1 MITLIGREN
10 AMLTNDMASNIRD
23 SGIEVNKLHP
33 DKFLA
38 GEYNPNDSFIISY
51 VTDMGRRKEIADFL
65 DANNLKRGTFIHA
78 SAVVDKTAAIY
89 PGSFVGPFCSVLYQ
103 CTIGK
108 DVILGPYSMVS
119 HLSSI
124 GNGTV
129 TNPSVMVAGATRIGE
144 YCQIGIR
151 ATFVDIIEVCDNVR
165 VGAGAVVA
173 KTIDTPGF
181 YLGNPARKA
190 IQQ

>member
-23 SGIEVNKLHP
+23 SGVEVNKIHP

-38 GEYNPNDSFIISY
+38 GEYNPTDEFIISY
-51 VTDMGRRKEIADFL
+51 VTEMPKRKIIADYI
-65 DANNLKRGTFIHA
+65 DANNLKRGTFIHP
-78 SAVVDKTAAIY
+78 SAVIDKTAAIY
-89 PGSFVGPFCSVLYQ
+89 PGSFIGPFSSVFYQ

-119 HLSSI
+119 HLASI
-124 GNGTV
+124 EQGTV
-129 TNPSVMVAGATRIGE
+129 ANPSVMIAGGTRIGE
-144 YCQIGIR
+144 YCLLGIR
-151 ATFVDIIEVCDNVR
+151 ATFVDIIEICDNVR
-165 VGAGAVVA
+165 IGAGSIVT
-173 KTIDTPGF
+173 KTIDTPGY